1 MYHSGVLQSSSIGVG
16 ILCLVFGMAGVP
28 ETKAQQ
34 NLPSWANPSPSQD
47 RYQSEP
53 SRRPRPDRSDP
64 SREGTSPTD
73 RPSQGGGG
81 FRTKRNV
88 DECNQCPEN
97 KPVCCSRNGNLQC
110 VQTTDKCRNT
120 GGGGGG
126 TVVPIGGPWAPFWT
140 SLMVVMAVGLGVYY
154 LNKEGR
160 PFPGPDGAAAAT
172 GSRTFAFAGLI
183 VLGAAA
189 ASAYGFEMSAVC
201 GSVLSPLVPW
211 GSYWG
216 GLLLGVGV
224 LVGGQSRENH
234 AG

>member
-1 MYHSGVLQSSSIGVG
+1 M
-16 ILCLVFGMAGVP
+16 
-28 ETKAQQ
+28 
-34 NLPSWANPSPSQD
+34 
-47 RYQSEP
+47 
-53 SRRPRPDRSDP
+53 
-64 SREGTSPTD
+64 
-73 RPSQGGGG
+73 
-81 FRTKRNV
+81 
-88 DECNQCPEN
+88 
-97 KPVCCSRNGNLQC
+97 
-110 VQTTDKCRNT
+110 
-120 GGGGGG
+120 
-126 TVVPIGGPWAPFWT
+126 PIGGPWAPFWT
-140 SLMVVMAVGLGVYY
+140 SLMVVLAVGLGVYY

-160 PFPGPDGAAAAT
+160 PFPGPEDGATAAT